1 MKTTEASLHSK
12 AASSAMRLV
21 RRGGGD
27 SGGGSSGGSSGGG
40 GADVLQAV
48 GWTERERESHPP
60 PCLQVRHGTLFNAC
74 GAKRAREEV
83 RRELL
88 REESKGE

>member
-21 RRGGGD
+21 WRGGG
-27 SGGGSSGGSSGGG
+27 SGGGRGGSSGG

-60 PCLQVRHGTLFNAC
+60 LCLQVRHGTLFNAC